1 MFEKFLIEMGLSEKE
16 ASIYM
21 ALLQSDF
28 MGVADISKETK
39 INRTTVYPV
48 LEYLMSKGLV
58 QEIEI
63 KGKTKF
69 KAESPERL
77 ESYIYQQK
85 DQLREIE
92 GKLQDMIPQF
102 KSVMHRNG
110 DRPIVELYEGKES
123 ILKAVR
129 GITKNQNSEDE
140 IYNIY
145 SRDLVEKHFDPKDL
159 KPLKKD
165 RVQKNITSNVIYAYS
180 KGIYKSQAGN
190 RFKVNGKDY
199 PIDAEIN
206 VRGDIIN
213 IFTMGESLNSI
224 FIKNK
229 DAATTLRTLFKLAF
243 NSLKK
248 DDK

>member
-77 ESYIYQQK
+77 ESYIHQQK

-110 DRPIVELYEGKES
+110 DRPIVELYEGKGS
-123 ILKAVR
+123 ILIAAK
-129 GITKNQNSEDE
+129 KNLKNNYEDE
-140 IYNIY
+140 DMYSIYPRSLIEKTF
-145 SRDLVEKHFDPKDL
+145 SKSDLSELRKERVFKDIRTRSIFTYKDKSYTPGKGADLYQIDEKEFPVL
-159 KPLKKD
+159 
-165 RVQKNITSNVIYAYS
+165 T
-180 KGIYKSQAGN
+180 
-190 RFKVNGKDY
+190 
-199 PIDAEIN
+199 EIN
-206 VRGDIIN
+206 IHNDIIN
-213 IFTMGESLNSI
+213 IYTFGDSKNAI
-224 FIKNK
+224 YIKNK
-229 DAATTLRTLFKLAF
+229 DTAQTLRTLFKLAF
-243 NSLKK
+243 KYLEKK
-248 DDK
+248 